1 MGSTILGL
9 GACALSSVFFGTA
22 YVPIKRFDASNGIFV
37 QWVMSAGILCV
48 GMVVN
53 AFEVFPKFQPLA
65 MVGGALWALGNVTAV
80 PIMNILGL
88 GMGMLIWGATNC
100 ICGWAVGR
108 FGLFGV
114 TAYVPALPLL
124 NYLGLLMVIIGGF
137 FFSQLRPSV
146 SIPTAGETVIVEGS
160 SRPIRGDSDEDSPL
174 IASAVPTRLDRRTKR
189 LTAVAVAL
197 MAGFFYGVTFVP
209 VIYIQDHPEQFPDA
223 SKNGLAYVFSHFCG
237 IFITATILLVLY
249 IAYSGNNPVV
259 NNKIVG
265 PSLLAGCMWAIAQ
278 SSWFVANDNLSQ
290 SVTFPIISMV
300 PGVCAAMWSVFY
312 FKEITGHRNLRI
324 LSIAI
329 CTTLT
334 GAVLVGL
341 SK

>member
-9 GACALSSVFFGTA
+9 GACALSSLFFGTA

-53 AFEVFPKFQPLA
+53 AFEEFPKFQPFA
-65 MVGGALWALGNVTAV
+65 MVGGALWALGNFTAV
-80 PIMNILGL
+80 PIMNVLGL
-88 GMGMLIWGATNC
+88 GMGMLIWGTTNC
-100 ICGWAVGR
+100 VCGWSVGR

-114 TAYVPALPLL
+114 KAFVPAMPLL
-124 NYLGLLMVIIGGF
+124 NYLGLVMVIIGGF
-137 FFSQLRPSV
+137 FFSQLRPTV
-146 SIPTAGETVIVEGS
+146 STPTAEEIVIVEES
-160 SRPIRGDSDEDSPL
+160 SRPVRGDSDEDSPL
-174 IASAVPTRLDRRTKR
+174 LASTVPVGLDRRTKR
-189 LTAVAVAL
+189 LIAVMVAL
-197 MAGFFYGVTFVP
+197 MAGIFYGVTFVP
-209 VIYIQDHPEQFPDA
+209 VIYMQDHPEQ
-223 SKNGLAYVFSHFCG
+223 
-237 IFITATILLVLY
+237 
-249 IAYSGNNPVV
+249 NNPVV
-259 NNKIVG
+259 NNKITG

-278 SSWFVANDNLSQ
+278 TSWFFANDNLSQ
-290 SVTFPIISMV
+290 SISFPITSML
-300 PGVCAAMWSVFY
+300 PGVCAALWSVFY

-324 LSIAI
+324 LTIAV

>member
-9 GACALSSVFFGTA
+9 GACALSSLFFGTA

-53 AFEVFPKFQPLA
+53 AFEEFPKFQPFA
-65 MVGGALWALGNVTAV
+65 MVGGALWALGNFTAV
-80 PIMNILGL
+80 PIMNVLGL
-88 GMGMLIWGATNC
+88 GMGMLIWGTTNC
-100 ICGWAVGR
+100 VCGWSVGR

-114 TAYVPALPLL
+114 KAFVPAMPLL
-124 NYLGLLMVIIGGF
+124 NYLGLVMVIIGGF
-137 FFSQLRPSV
+137 FFSQLRPTV
-146 SIPTAGETVIVEGS
+146 STPTAEEIVIVEES
-160 SRPIRGDSDEDSPL
+160 SRPVRGDSDEDSPL
-174 IASAVPTRLDRRTKR
+174 LASTVPVGLDRRTKR
-189 LTAVAVAL
+189 LIAVMVAL
-197 MAGFFYGVTFVP
+197 MAGIFYGVTFVP
-209 VIYIQDHPEQFPDA
+209 VIYMQDHPEQFPDA
-223 SKNGLAYVFSHFCG
+223 SKSGLAYVFSYFCG

-259 NNKIVG
+259 NKKITG

-278 SSWFVANDNLSQ
+278 TSWFFANDNLSQ
-290 SVTFPIISMV
+290 SISFPITSML
-300 PGVCAAMWSVFY
+300 PGVCAALWSVFY

-324 LSIAI
+324 LTIAV